1 MKTAFVG
8 KISLV
13 FLAAFFSLFLFQCKN
28 ASDKPLNP
36 NGDSELALLM
46 RMMNDSTAAIK
57 ELVAQG
63 KLPDKFPE
71 AFLKIHTA
79 KPTDQTV
86 KTEEFE
92 AFAASYVEGLKQL
105 YHSSP
110 SELETN
116 YNSLVQRCINCHQS
130 VCPGPIKAI
139 KKLKIEN

>member
-1 MKTAFVG
+1 MKTSLPG
-8 KISLV
+8 KISL
-13 FLAAFFSLFLFQCKN
+13 LFFATFVSLFLVQCKN

-46 RMMNDSTAAIK
+46 RMMNDSTASVK
-57 ELVAQG
+57 ELVEQG
-63 KLPDKFPE
+63 KLPEKFPE

-79 KPTDQTV
+79 KPTDPTV

-105 YHSSP
+105 YQSSP

-139 KKLKIEN
+139 NKLKIED

>member
-1 MKTAFVG
+1 MRMNKC
-8 KISLV
+8 S
-13 FLAAFFSLFLFQCKN
+13 FLFFGILACIFFTQCNN
-28 ASDKPLNP
+28 ASDKKPLNP

-46 RMMNDSTAAIK
+46 RMMNDSTASIK
-57 ELVAQG
+57 ELVIQG

-79 KPTDQTV
+79 TPTDSTV

-105 YHSSP
+105 YQSSP

-116 YNSLVQRCINCHQS
+116 YNSFVQRCINCHQS
-130 VCPGPIKAI
+130 VCPGPVKAI

>member
-8 KISLV
+8 KISLF
-13 FLAAFFSLFLFQCKN
+13 FLAAFVSLFLFQCKN
-28 ASDKPLNP
+28 TSDKPLNP

-46 RMMNDSTAAIK
+46 RMMNDSTASIK
-57 ELVAQG
+57 ELVKQG
-63 KLPDKFPE
+63 KLPEKFPE

-79 KPTDQTV
+79 KPTDPTV

-105 YHSSP
+105 YQSSP

-139 KKLKIEN
+139 KKLKIEE

>member
-1 MKTAFVG
+1 MGIFRNSLF
-8 KISLV
+8 ISGL
-13 FLAAFFSLFLFQCKN
+13 LLSLFLTQCN
-28 ASDKPLNP
+28 NIREEGPLNP

-46 RMMNDSTAAIK
+46 RMMNDSTASIK
-57 ELVAQG
+57 EYVKQG

-79 KPTDQTV
+79 TPTDLSV

-92 AFAASYVEGLKQL
+92 VFAASYVEGLKQL
-105 YHSSP
+105 YNSSP
-110 SELETN
+110 SELEIN

-130 VCPGPIKAI
+130 SCPGPIKAI